1 MPMSREE
8 KRLAKLAKETE
19 KRKRMLVAQLRKTPI
34 VQVACERLSIGR
46 STYYEWRRDD
56 RIFARA
62 ADRALDHGR
71 TFVNDL
77 AESKL
82 IALIKDGHLPAIS
95 LWLKHN
101 NSRYAVTTRTIYDHD
116 VAFERPST
124 EEVNAA
130 ILTLQ
135 MSMLRQLPPG
145 MDREQAIDEEREK
158 LAEYDKDP

>member
-8 KRLAKLAKETE
+8 KRLAKLAAETE
-19 KRKRMLVAQLRKTPI
+19 KRKKMLVAQLRKTPI

-71 TFVNDL
+71 FFVNDL

-82 IALIKDGHLPAIS
+82 IALIKEGHLPAIS

-101 NSRYAVTTRTIYDHD
+101 NPRYTVTTRNLYEHEI
-116 VAFERPST
+116 VSERPSA

-130 ILTLQ
+130 IHALS

-145 MDREQAIDEEREK
+145 VDREQAIDEEREK